1 MWAAHQAG
9 LACLARCLVPVL
21 LTVTVCITFARW
33 LGKSAREL
41 EDRSHTGLA
50 VGVRGRLRRARRFV
64 MDHRWH
70 DHPVIGRPLRWI
82 GKHTA

>member
-1 MWAAHQAG
+1 MTRRSGFAPGQHRMWAAHQAG

-21 LTVTVCITFARW
+21 LTVTVCIAFARW

-50 VGVRGRLRRARRFV
+50 VGVRAGSGEHA
-64 MDHRWH
+64 
-70 DHPVIGRPLRWI
+70 GS
-82 GKHTA
+82 